1 MSALAKRFPALATR
15 DAQIFYAGQFLSLI
29 GTWMQNTVQPY
40 LAYRITGQPIYLG
53 LVGFAAALPALLFTL
68 AGGVF
73 IERIDKRK
81 AVIVLQIVMMV
92 QAFILA
98 ALTLTGQVTIWH
110 IIILSFVLGTASSI
124 EITARQAWMVELV
137 GRSALPNAI
146 ALQSSIF
153 NTARV
158 LGPAISAP
166 FLLLVQNGGE
176 GWAFLANG
184 ISYVFVLI
192 GLFIIRPS
200 AHKLAPTPA
209 ERVTLASSTQAPSAF
224 AQFREGQNFIRNT
237 PIIVLLI
244 AMSAVAG
251 FMAFPVIQQVPVF
264 ARDVLHQVGD
274 TDMAVAARNSAMS
287 TAQGV
292 GALIAA
298 LALTMFSTFRA
309 KGRMLTIGQFA
320 VALAL
325 LGLGFS
331 NSLVITLL
339 AVTLFGWGTVTALAN
354 TNTVIQL
361 ITPHEMRGRVISTYL
376 WALQGIAPFGSLF
389 VGWLTQEFGAQVCAL
404 VAGAFCLIVFGA
416 IHVRTSLVRKFE
428 SN

>member
-53 LVGFAAALPALLFTL
+53 LVGFSAALPALLFTL

-81 AVIVLQIVMMV
+81 AVIVLQIVMML

-98 ALTLTGQVTIWH
+98 ALTLTGNVTIWH
-110 IIILSFVLGTASSI
+110 IIILSFVLGTANSI
-124 EITARQAWMVELV
+124 EITARQAWMIELV
-137 GRSALPNAI
+137 GRNALPNAI
-146 ALQSSIF
+146 GLQSSIF

-166 FLLLVQNGGE
+166 FLLFVQNGGE

-192 GLFIIRPS
+192 GLLIIRPT
-200 AHKLAPTPA
+200 AHKPAPTPA
-209 ERVTLASSTQAPSAF
+209 ERLTIANGTVAPSAL
-224 AQFREGQNFIRNT
+224 AQFREGQNFIRHT
-237 PIIVLLI
+237 PLITLLI

-264 ARDVLHQVGD
+264 ARDVLHQAGD

-298 LALTMFSTFRA
+298 LALTMFSTFRP

-320 VALAL
+320 VAFGL
-325 LGLGFS
+325 LGLGLS
-331 NSLVITLL
+331 NSLVLTLL
-339 AVTLFGWGTVTALAN
+339 AVALFGWGTVTALAN

-376 WALQGIAPFGSLF
+376 WALQGITPFGSLF
-389 VGWLTQEFGAQVCAL
+389 IGWLAQNFGAQACAL
-404 VAGAFCLIVFGA
+404 VAGVFCLIVFGV
-416 IHVRTSLVRKFE
+416 IHLRTPLVRTFE